1 MAAAEEKRQA
11 QRVQRQIQRI
21 QPFVAPCRYV
31 IGDRRLPG
39 FLTDLSERG
48 GRIHTEAE
56 PPAAGT
62 TLTVEARL
70 GRQAVPV
77 RIPATVRWTRPS
89 PRGGF
94 VSGVSFEG
102 IGPDEQKVLEG
113 VVEEF
118 RRRAASIE

>member
-1 MAAAEEKRQA
+1 MAVGKEKR
-11 QRVQRQIQRI
+11 RTQRI

-31 IGDRRLPG
+31 LGEQRLPG

-62 TLTVEARL
+62 TVTVEARL
-70 GRQAVPV
+70 GHQAVTV
-77 RIPATVRWTRPS
+77 HIPATVRWIGPA
-89 PRGGF
+89 PRGGSMF
-94 VSGVSFEG
+94 GVSFDG
-102 IGPDEQKVLEG
+102 MGPDAQKVVEA

-118 RRRAASIE
+118 RRRAASIG

>member
-1 MAAAEEKRQA
+1 MAAAYEKRQTL
-11 QRVQRQIQRI
+11 RI

-31 IGDRRLPG
+31 VADRRHPG

-48 GRIHTEAE
+48 GRIYTEAA

-62 TLTVEARL
+62 ALTVEVRL

-77 RIPATVRWTRPS
+77 RIPAIVRWTRPA
-89 PRGGF
+89 PRGGSMF
-94 VSGVSFEG
+94 GVSYDG
-102 IGPDEQKVLEG
+102 IGPDERKLIEG

>member
-1 MAAAEEKRQA
+1 MAAADEKRQT
-11 QRVQRQIQRI
+11 RQAQRI

-31 IGDRRLPG
+31 VDDRRLPG

-56 PPAAGT
+56 PPAAGPA
-62 TLTVEARL
+62 LTVEARL

-77 RIPATVRWTRPS
+77 RIPATVRWTGPA
-89 PRGGF
+89 PRGGSVF
-94 VSGVSFEG
+94 GVSFDG
-102 IGPDEQKVLEG
+102 IGPDERQVIEG

>member
-1 MAAAEEKRQA
+1 MAAGEEKRQT
-11 QRVQRQIQRI
+11 QRI

-31 IGDRRLPG
+31 LDDRRLPG

-62 TLTVEARL
+62 ALVIEVRL

-77 RIPATVRWTRPS
+77 RISATVRWTGPA
-89 PRGGF
+89 PRGGSMF
-94 VSGVSFEG
+94 GVSFDG
-102 IGPDEQKVLEG
+102 IGPDEREVVEG